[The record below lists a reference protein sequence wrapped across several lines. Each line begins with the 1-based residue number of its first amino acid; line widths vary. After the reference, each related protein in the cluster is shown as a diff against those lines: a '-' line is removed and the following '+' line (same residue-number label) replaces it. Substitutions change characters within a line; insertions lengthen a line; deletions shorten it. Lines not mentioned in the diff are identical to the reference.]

1 MKTFHK
7 RLTALLL
14 SLCLVLGLAACGSG
28 DGQKEDTAQLSGTV
42 YVPEFIDLDL
52 NLGKNANIRNG
63 CTDGQSVY
71 VMVSISPDWEAGEEG
86 DTRYE
91 IYRLPLDGGEPEK
104 LENFQIPPAPEGYDS
119 SYSYADNLRAG
130 AEGTLWVNVSIS
142 AQKYDLPEGFDPEK
156 DNIWE
161 YDLLDSIDSEYQMQL
176 DSTGNVISQVNT
188 SDLAEKAGVEYVYS
202 DYLLFDKDGDL
213 YVGADGKIVVLDPSM
228 NVRFVL
234 EDESLWGDSLVLL
247 ADGTV
252 GARLTINDVTNSS
265 ISRQLRVI
273 DKSAENWGTGYDLP
287 SSAYELYTG
296 AGDYLF
302 YYQRNEVLYGYNAS
316 AAEGEDREVR
326 LLSWIDADMAV
337 DSLEFFS
344 FLEDGRL
351 VVMSRAWGSGLSG
364 SDETLAVL
372 TPTDRSTL
380 PEKTTLTYATM
391 YLGQDERNRIVNF
404 NRTNPNYRIE
414 VTDYSEFN
422 TDDDYQAGIQ
432 KLNTEIVAGTV
443 PDIISVSNL
452 PIRQYGARGF
462 LEDLWPYIDKDPDL
476 GRDQL
481 MERVFNA
488 AEQDGKLFQIF
499 DEFAISTI
507 AGATSV
513 VGDRMSWTL
522 EDLKAA
528 LATMPEG
535 CAIFS
540 ESDTKSNI
548 LSYVVS
554 MNLDSFL
561 DWDNG
566 QCHFDSPEF
575 KSMLEFCNNFPA
587 EYDWPA
593 DGDYDDEPTRV
604 AEGRQMLMHE
614 TVSNFQDIQ
623 MHKAIFGGSVS
634 YIGFPMEDGSVG
646 SVFSTYSGLAMSSA
660 CKDKDG
666 AWTFLREI
674 LLPKYADSDSEDVGF
689 WGMGNNFPTNKADF
703 EWYAEKSMTPAGYE
717 TDEEGNQIL
726 DENGNPI
733 ETSNSGWSWGTVDIS
748 IYATKQEEY
757 DQIMALYNAVDRMSS
772 TDMSVMEIVSDV
784 SGSYFAGDRDLDDTT
799 AQIQN
804 RVSLYINE
812 QR

>member
-1 MKTFHK
+1 
-7 RLTALLL
+7 
-14 SLCLVLGLAACGSG
+14 
-28 DGQKEDTAQLSGTV
+28 
-42 YVPEFIDLDL
+42 
-52 NLGKNANIRNG
+52 
-63 CTDGQSVY
+63 
-71 VMVSISPDWEAGEEG
+71 
-86 DTRYE
+86 
-91 IYRLPLDGGEPEK
+91 
-104 LENFQIPPAPEGYDS
+104 
-119 SYSYADNLRAG
+119 
-130 AEGTLWVNVSIS
+130 
-142 AQKYDLPEGFDPEK
+142 
-156 DNIWE
+156 
-161 YDLLDSIDSEYQMQL
+161 
-176 DSTGNVISQVNT
+176 
-188 SDLAEKAGVEYVYS
+188 
-202 DYLLFDKDGDL
+202 
-213 YVGADGKIVVLDPSM
+213 
-228 NVRFVL
+228 
-234 EDESLWGDSLVLL
+234 
-247 ADGTV
+247 
-252 GARLTINDVTNSS
+252 
-265 ISRQLRVI
+265 
-273 DKSAENWGTGYDLP
+273 
-287 SSAYELYTG
+287 LYTG

-646 SVFSTYSGLAMSSA
+646 SVFSTYSGLAMSST

-674 LLPKYADSDSEDVGF
+674 LLPQYADSDSEDVDF